1 MATTITGTTID
12 TGRVDTD
19 LIKSK
24 TNTPLSF
31 QLSDGTAVGNFSNTT
46 GALISNFGLA
56 VGGTGAVN
64 TLDDYEEGTF
74 NVSCGGQTTQN
85 NLGRYVKVG
94 QMCTVSFN
102 FVANANVSGTGTALN
117 LGGFPFVAG
126 SGCHTIVNLMLW
138 NGDADTGS
146 DTGTFANG
154 THIVGDLNDGNASFY
169 VRTNSTGANPYHRED
184 LLRAGSALRVSCT
197 YRTS

>member
-12 TGRVDTD
+12 VGPNKLVANSAGNVG
-19 LIKSK
+19 I
-24 TNTPLSF
+24 
-31 QLSDGTAVGNFSNTT
+31 GTASPAKPLDVT
-46 GALISNFGLA
+46 GDIRTSTGILFGTDTA
-56 VGGTGAVN
+56 AAN

-197 YRTS
+197 YRTA